1 MRDSRAEI
9 RQDISGLHSA
19 RHHANLEQ
27 VECGIIEVLR
37 RDDGLGVIGKTWSE
51 SSMKS
56 ARFFLA
62 VCLWHERGAHLG
74 NCDGSSPDHGG
85 KDFCHV
91 DLDCYDGGRHKSSR
105 KEVCDDDACAG
116 EGAAQQGERKE
127 KKQRR
132 KKENVKSLFSFFF
145 HIR

>member
-1 MRDSRAEI
+1 M
-9 RQDISGLHSA
+9 
-19 RHHANLEQ
+19 
-27 VECGIIEVLR
+27 LR

-56 ARFFLA
+56 ARFFFA

-127 KKQRR
+127 RKSSGTRR
-132 KKENVKSLFSFFF
+132 RMLRVSFPFFSTSGEKPRLAK
-145 HIR
+145 HQ